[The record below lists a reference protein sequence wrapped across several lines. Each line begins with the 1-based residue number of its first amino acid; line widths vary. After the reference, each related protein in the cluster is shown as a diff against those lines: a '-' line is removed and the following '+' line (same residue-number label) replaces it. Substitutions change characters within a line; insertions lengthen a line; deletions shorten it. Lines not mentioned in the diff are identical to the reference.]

1 MNELDLFTFWFDE
14 KQKDYVIINRKD
26 LSPLHGSVPIDFVRQ
41 KYTGVRDKV
50 IAEKVIEEKLQTI
63 NTEGMDKH
71 KAKSIARDIMRTIR
85 EIEGWH

>member
-14 KQKDYVIINRKD
+14 KQKDYVIIKRKGN
-26 LSPLHGSVPIDFVRQ
+26 SPLNGTIPINFIKGHYQ
-41 KYTGVRDKV
+41 QARDKV

-71 KAKSIARDIMRTIR
+71 KAKSIAREIMKTIR
-85 EIEGWH
+85 EIEG

>member
-26 LSPLHGSVPIDFVRQ
+26 LSPLHGIVPIDFVRQ

-71 KAKSIARDIMRTIR
+71 KAKTIAKAIMKTIR
-85 EIEGWH
+85 EIEG